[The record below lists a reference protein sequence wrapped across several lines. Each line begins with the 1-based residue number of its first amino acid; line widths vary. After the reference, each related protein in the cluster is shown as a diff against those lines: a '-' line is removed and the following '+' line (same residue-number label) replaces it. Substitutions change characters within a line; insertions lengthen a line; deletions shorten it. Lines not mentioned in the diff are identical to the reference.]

1 MQTLNP
7 VKVAHRYT
15 FEAFRDG
22 KLLWREVIDNLV
34 VTEGLNDILS
44 KYYKGSAYTA
54 AHYLGLKGSGTIA
67 AGDTM
72 SSHAGWSEI
81 TSYDEAAR
89 QTMSF
94 GTVSAGSVSATQ
106 VTFTISATVTIGGGF
121 LTTNSTKGGTTGTLV
136 GATDFSAARSLVDND
151 VLNVTVTATAAAA

>member
-7 VKVAHRYT
+7 VKVSHRYT